1 MKSHLMD
8 IEICSY
14 TLPIYKRGKNFMTQ
28 SKEDDTIFFGSR
40 QKRKLFVTLSTFLYK
55 PKVQAAMVE
64 KYLLLKV
71 HIISML
77 LFKRTLDKLS
87 MTPKVIFR

>member
-1 MKSHLMD
+1 
-8 IEICSY
+8 
-14 TLPIYKRGKNFMTQ
+14 MTQ

>member
-1 MKSHLMD
+1 
-8 IEICSY
+8 
-14 TLPIYKRGKNFMTQ
+14 
-28 SKEDDTIFFGSR
+28 
-40 QKRKLFVTLSTFLYK
+40 
-55 PKVQAAMVE
+55 MVE

-77 LFKRTLDKLS
+77 LFKRILDKLS